1 MKYDN
6 YDAIEVP
13 FVDAIPSDYVED
25 MGVPITYLQRHNP
38 EQFEVVKF
46 RKGDDE
52 KDLTY
57 TIDSSTILTDRQT
70 DRQTVTPY
78 FRIIIRRKM

>member
-1 MKYDN
+1 MSK
-6 YDAIEVP
+6 IW
-13 FVDAIPSDYVED
+13 
-25 MGVPITYLQRHNP
+25 GVPITYLQRHNP

-57 TIDSSTILTDRQT
+57 TIDSSTIQTDRQT
-70 DRQTVTPY
+70 DRLEQK
-78 FRIIIRRKM
+78 RKVPESM